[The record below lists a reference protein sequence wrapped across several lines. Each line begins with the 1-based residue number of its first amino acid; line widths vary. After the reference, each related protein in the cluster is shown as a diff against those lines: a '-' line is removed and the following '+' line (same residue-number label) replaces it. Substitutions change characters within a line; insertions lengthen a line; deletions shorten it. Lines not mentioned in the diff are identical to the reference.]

1 MRVLYTFN
9 KPWYYHMALDSVL
22 LSLKAQNKIP
32 NTLRFLSFDPE
43 CVLIGYHQNPYD
55 EVNLELCK
63 SLNIDIGRRKTGGG
77 AIYFNKAQIGW
88 EVVASLKDFN
98 IKNYE
103 ELSQFMCEKV
113 AKALSSFGLNAKY
126 RPRNDIEINSKK
138 ISGTGGVLQ
147 DGAFLYQGTILIDF
161 DPDKMASLLKIPY
174 EKLQDKNISSAKE
187 RVTSL
192 KQELGYAPSFED
204 IAKAIEKEFEEFGLE
219 KEDLTQEEIKLL
231 NEISSKLNSKEWIFE
246 NEIADKLISTK
257 TIRTRAGTFKISFKI
272 DKTKRLLEYII
283 INGDFFATPPT
294 AIKDLES
301 YLKFSYFD
309 EIKQKIKTF
318 FGNTNLKISFMTD
331 EELSDIILKAINE

>member
-1 MRVLYTFN
+1 
-9 KPWYYHMALDSVL
+9 MALDSVL

-32 NTLRFLSFDPE
+32 NTLRFLSFEPE

-55 EVNLELCK
+55 EVNLELCEF
-63 SLNIDIGRRKTGGG
+63 LNIDVGRRRTGGG

-88 EVVASLKDFN
+88 EVVASLKDFD

-103 ELSQFMCEKV
+103 ELSQYMCEKV
-113 AKALSSFGLNAKY
+113 AKALSTLGVDAKY
-126 RPRNDIEINSKK
+126 RPRNDIEVNSKK

-147 DGAFLYQGTILIDF
+147 EGAFLYQGTILIDF

-192 KQELGYAPSFED
+192 KQELGYSPSFED
-204 IAKAIEKEFEEFGLE
+204 IAKAIEKEFEDFGLE
-219 KEDLTQEEIKLL
+219 QGALTEEESNLL
-231 NEISSKLNSKEWIFE
+231 LELSKKLNSKDWIFE
-246 NEIADKLISTK
+246 NEIVDKLISTK
-257 TIRTRAGTFKISFKI
+257 TIRTKAGTFKINFKI
-272 DKTKRLLEYII
+272 DKSKRLLEYIV
-283 INGDFFATPPT
+283 INGDFFATPPN
-294 AIKDLES
+294 AVKDLES

-309 EIKQKIKTF
+309 EIKQKVKTF
-318 FGNTNLKISFMTD
+318 FDKSNLKISFMTD

>member
-1 MRVLYTFN
+1 
-9 KPWYYHMALDSVL
+9 MALDSVL

-32 NTLRFLSFDPE
+32 NTLRFLSFEPE

-55 EVNLELCK
+55 EVNLELCE
-63 SLNIDIGRRKTGGG
+63 SLNIDVGRRRTGGG

-88 EVVASLKDFN
+88 EVVASLKDFD

-103 ELSQFMCEKV
+103 ELSQYMCEKV
-113 AKALSSFGLNAKY
+113 AKALSTLGVNAKY
-126 RPRNDIEINSKK
+126 RPRNDIEVNSKK

-147 DGAFLYQGTILIDF
+147 EGAFLYQGTILIDF

-192 KQELGYAPSFED
+192 KQELGYSPSFED
-204 IAKAIEKEFEEFGLE
+204 IAKAIEKEFEDFGLE
-219 KEDLTQEEIKLL
+219 QGVLTEEESNLL
-231 NEISSKLNSKEWIFE
+231 LELSKKLNSKDWIFE
-246 NEIADKLISTK
+246 NEIVDKLISTK
-257 TIRTRAGTFKISFKI
+257 TIRTKAGTFKINFKI
-272 DKTKRLLEYII
+272 DKSKRLLEYIV
-283 INGDFFATPPT
+283 INGDFFATPPN
-294 AIKDLES
+294 AVKDLES

-309 EIKQKIKTF
+309 EIKQKVKTF
-318 FGNTNLKISFMTD
+318 FDKSNLKISFMTD